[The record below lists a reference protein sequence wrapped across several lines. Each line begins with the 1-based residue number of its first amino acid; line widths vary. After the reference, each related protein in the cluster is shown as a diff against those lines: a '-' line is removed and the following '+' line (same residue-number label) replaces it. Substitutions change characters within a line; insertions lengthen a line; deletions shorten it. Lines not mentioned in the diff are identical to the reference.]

1 MFQTRVQVIEAARE
15 PVDRVKASVAG
26 IAVESLPGKAGTMVV
41 DLAKVPIGT
50 ALPVVEE
57 KVSLRPPIVSARLR
71 PRSDCFRL
79 SRLRYRPS
87 LPLNLAIA
95 LIRRRPFHLSFHP

>member
-71 PRSDCFRL
+71 PRSSIL